1 VANYGLSAEKI
12 LIRLR
17 FFGPNRKRVVASFLS
32 FFSFLLVTA
41 PAFSQVILTGKV
53 YDAET
58 QTPLEGVSVRDK
70 TKGSG
75 ELTDHSGYYSVTAA
89 PRDSIEFY
97 MLGYGRYYYVAG
109 QAGAQKMQV
118 FLHVQKYLLPE
129 VQVMAHRNPKLD
141 SLNRRFE
148 NAEIFNYRRPSVA
161 STIVGSLFHPISG
174 LEYLANSAKRKR
186 LRRFQAD
193 LIEDEHDRYV
203 DSRYSRQQIADL
215 TGLEGDELEKF
226 RRNYRPSYEEIQ
238 KFTEYDMLVYIK
250 DSYKT
255 YLRQKNSMDST
266 AKP

>member
-1 VANYGLSAEKI
+1 MANYGLSAEKI

-17 FFGPNRKRVVASFLS
+17 FFGHKYTRIIFPFLG
-32 FFSFLLVTA
+32 FSSVLLITA
-41 PAFSQVILTGKV
+41 PGFSQVVLTGKV

-58 QTPLEGVSVRDK
+58 QTPLEGVSVRNK

-75 ELTDHSGYYSVTAA
+75 ELSDHSGFYSVTAA

-97 MLGYGRYYYVAG
+97 MLGYARYNYVAG
-109 QAGAQKMQV
+109 EAGAQKMQV

-174 LEYLANSAKRKR
+174 LEYLANTAKRKR

-250 DSYKT
+250 DSYKS
-255 YLRQKNSMDST
+255 YLRQRKSADST
-266 AKP
+266 TKP